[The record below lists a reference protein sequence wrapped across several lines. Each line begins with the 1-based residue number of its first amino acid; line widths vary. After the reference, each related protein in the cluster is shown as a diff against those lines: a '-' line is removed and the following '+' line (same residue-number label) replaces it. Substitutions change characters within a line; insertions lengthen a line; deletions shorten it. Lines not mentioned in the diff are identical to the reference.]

1 MFRLA
6 GTTVLLGVVL
16 AALAVTATAATV
28 PPDPALYQA
37 QVEDST
43 ATAPLDAAVVSWAQG
58 QPAGTASLP
67 DAHERSAQ
75 PTSVLVIADAHERAQ
90 PRPVIVA
97 TDTGTDLGWTRI
109 IFGAFVGGAF
119 LIGLVWLT
127 ITVFGTHRGHPPL
140 AHH

>member
-16 AALAVTATAATV
+16 AALAVAATAATV
-28 PPDPALYQA
+28 PPDPAVYQA
-37 QVEDST
+37 QVEEST
-43 ATAPLDAAVVSWAQG
+43 AAAPLNAAVVSWAQG

-67 DAHERSAQ
+67 DAHERMVKAA
-75 PTSVLVIADAHERAQ
+75 VVADAHERAQ
-90 PRPVIVA
+90 PRPVVVVA
-97 TDTGTDLGWTRI
+97 DTGTDLDWTRVVLGGLV
-109 IFGAFVGGAF
+109 GAAF

-127 ITVFGTHRGHPPL
+127 IAVFGRHYRHPPL

>member
-28 PPDPALYQA
+28 PPDPALYMA
-37 QVEDST
+37 QVEEST
-43 ATAPLDAAVVSWAQG
+43 AAAPLDAAVVSWAQG

-67 DAHERSAQ
+67 DAHDRSVQ
-75 PTSVLVIADAHERAQ
+75 PAAVLVVADAHERAQ
-90 PRPVIVA
+90 PRPVTVA
-97 TDTGTDLGWTRI
+97 ADTDTELGWTRI
-109 IFGAFVGGAF
+109 IFGALVGAAF
-119 LIGLVWLT
+119 LMGLVWLT
-127 ITVFGTHRGHPPL
+127 IMVFGTHHRHPPL